1 MQMQDFASSFERLMA
16 LFRYRGLDRSSL
28 TPSSGATLQALIEAG
43 QKVTKDLE
51 DRARRQAA
59 VIETSTRQLMGNAQA
74 LARPDQFK
82 EASET
87 NLKTLTKV
95 AETTM
100 NHLGELAELLMKY
113 NAEIVSTM
121 NRGAMDAM
129 GSVAATGQDLAR
141 PMMKAAAMKAPT
153 PTATK
158 TPAAPKARAK
168 AKPKARTPRA
178 KARKK

>member
-16 LFRYRGLDRSSL
+16 LFRYRGLDSTSL
-28 TPSSGATLQALIEAG
+28 TPSSGATLQALMEAG
-43 QKVTKDLE
+43 QKVVKDLE
-51 DRARRQAA
+51 DLARRQAA
-59 VIETSTRQLMGNAQA
+59 VIETSTRQLMGNTQA

-82 EASET
+82 DASET

-100 NHLGELAELLMKY
+100 SHLGELAELLMKY

-129 GSVAATGQDLAR
+129 RGAEAAGEQALR
-141 PMMKAAAMKAPT
+141 PAMKAAAMKAPALV
-153 PTATK
+153 ATK
-158 TPAAPKARAK
+158 TPAAPKAKARAK
-168 AKPKARTPRA
+168 SRKPAA

>member
-1 MQMQDFASSFERLMA
+1 MQDFASSFERLMA
-16 LFRYRGLDRSSL
+16 LFRYRGLDSTSL
-28 TPSSGATLQALIEAG
+28 TPNTGPTLQALMEAG
-43 QKVTKDLE
+43 QKVVKDLE
-51 DRARRQAA
+51 DLARRQAA

-82 EASET
+82 DASET

-129 GSVAATGQDLAR
+129 RGAEAAGEQAMR
-141 PMMKAAAMKAPT
+141 PAMKAAAMKAPA
-153 PTATK
+153 PVATK
-158 TPAAPKARAK
+158 TPAAPKAKAK
-168 AKPKARTPRA
+168 ARKPAA

>member
-1 MQMQDFASSFERLMA
+1 MQDFASSFERLMA
-16 LFRYRGLDRSSL
+16 LFRYRGLDSTSL
-28 TPSSGATLQALIEAG
+28 TPNTGPTLQALMEAG
-43 QKVTKDLE
+43 QKVVKDLE
-51 DRARRQAA
+51 DLARRQAA

-113 NAEIVSTM
+113 NSEIVSTM

-129 GSVAATGQDLAR
+129 GGAMATGQDIAR
-141 PMMKAAAMKAPT
+141 PAMKAAAMKAPA
-153 PTATK
+153 PMAIK
-158 TPAAPKARAK
+158 TPAAPKAKAK
-168 AKPKARTPRA
+168 AKARKPAA

>member
-1 MQMQDFASSFERLMA
+1 MQDFASSFERLMA
-16 LFRYRGLDRSSL
+16 LFRYRGLDSTSL
-28 TPSSGATLQALIEAG
+28 TPSSGATLQALMEAG
-43 QKVTKDLE
+43 QKVVKDLE
-51 DRARRQAA
+51 DLARRQAA

-82 EASET
+82 DASET

-113 NAEIVSTM
+113 NSEIVSTM

-129 GSVAATGQDLAR
+129 RGAEAAGEQAMR
-141 PMMKAAAMKAPT
+141 PMMKAAAMKAPA
-153 PTATK
+153 PVATK
-158 TPAAPKARAK
+158 TPSAPKAKAK
-168 AKPKARTPRA
+168 AKARKPAA

>member
-16 LFRYRGLDRSSL
+16 LFRYRGLDSTSL
-28 TPSSGATLQALIEAG
+28 TPNSGATLQALMEAG
-43 QKVTKDLE
+43 QKVVKDLE
-51 DRARRQAA
+51 DLARRQAA

-82 EASET
+82 DASET

-129 GSVAATGQDLAR
+129 RGAEAAGEQAMR
-141 PMMKAAAMKAPT
+141 PAMKAAAMKASAPV
-153 PTATK
+153 ATK
-158 TPAAPKARAK
+158 TPAAPKAKAK
-168 AKPKARTPRA
+168 AKARKPAA

>member
-1 MQMQDFASSFERLMA
+1 MQDFASSFERLMA
-16 LFRYRGLDRSSL
+16 LFRYRGLDSTSL

-43 QKVTKDLE
+43 QKVAKDLE
-51 DRARRQAA
+51 DLARRQAA
-59 VIETSTRQLMGNAQA
+59 VIETSTRSLMGNAQA

-87 NLKTLTKV
+87 NLKTLTSA

-129 GSVAATGQDLAR
+129 GGVAATGQDIMR
-141 PMMKAAAMKAPT
+141 PAMKAAAMKSPAPM
-153 PTATK
+153 ATK
-158 TPAAPKARAK
+158 TPAAPRSA
-168 AKPKARTPRA
+168 AKPKAKPRKPAA

>member
-16 LFRYRGLDRSSL
+16 LFRYRGLDPNAL
-28 TPSSGATLQALIEAG
+28 TPSTGATLQALIEAG
-43 QKVTKDLE
+43 QKVAKDLE
-51 DRARRQAA
+51 DLARRQAS
-59 VIETSTRQLMGNAQA
+59 VIETSTRELMGSTQA

-87 NLKTLTKV
+87 NLKTLTKA

-113 NAEIVSTM
+113 NAEVVSTM

-129 GSVAATGQDLAR
+129 GSVAATGQDIAK
-141 PMMKAAAMKAPT
+141 PMMKAAAMKAPA
-153 PTATK
+153 PMATK
-158 TPAAPKARAK
+158 TPAAPKAK
-168 AKPKARTPRA
+168 AKSRKPAA
-178 KARKK
+178 KTRKK